1 MHGIYNPLQYT
12 YFNQGPPQ
20 GVRQPRQLPCL
31 DFSRLECGAGSGG
44 MVEVVSVE
52 LPACLKSTLA
62 ALTFITYAIKLS

>member
-20 GVRQPRQLPCL
+20 GVRQPRQLPYL
-31 DFSRLECGAGSGG
+31 DFSKLECGAGSGSSGG

-52 LPACLKSTLA
+52 LPVCLKPTMA
-62 ALTFITYAIKLS
+62 ALTFITYS